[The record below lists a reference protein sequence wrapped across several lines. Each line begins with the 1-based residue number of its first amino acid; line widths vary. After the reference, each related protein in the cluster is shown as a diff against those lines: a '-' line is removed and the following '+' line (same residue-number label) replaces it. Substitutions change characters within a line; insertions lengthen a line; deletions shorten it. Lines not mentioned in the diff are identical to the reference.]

1 MSAWRRAGNKG
12 GCGRGLHLRA
22 GWVLRV
28 GLAAPS
34 WPDAGLGH
42 GEGHQRILQSVRC
55 GLVHR
60 RQVEEEPARGVAH
73 GAVREVHRLPH
84 SFPKKRK
91 ATRVRSSSV
100 RRERKEGEEGR
111 GGRRGSQLTLVHGS
125 PVCALVVA
133 MTPQSFMWV
142 SHRAMDA

>member
-12 GCGRGLHLRA
+12 VCGRGLHLRA

-84 SFPKKRK
+84 SFPKKTK
-91 ATRVRSSSV
+91 GNTSQVELSPS
-100 RRERKEGEEGR
+100 GEEGR
-111 GGRRGSQLTLVHGS
+111 RGGEGREEEGLTLVHGS

>member
-12 GCGRGLHLRA
+12 VCGRGLHLRA

-84 SFPKKRK
+84 SFPKKTK
-91 ATRVRSSSV
+91 GNTSQVELSPS
-100 RRERKEGEEGR
+100 GEEGR
-111 GGRRGSQLTLVHGS
+111 RGGEGREEGLTLVHGS